1 MLVTLLFGCLGEL
14 RKSSAEES
22 GTNDPTASASCVG
35 APIQIDPQPAIEF
48 AAFVQPP
55 VYDDGSYL
63 TEPSLG
69 GDVVTRY
76 YDLVNNCDIEQTVV
90 VEFSHD
96 DEGEALNDEY
106 QSGWFNLDYNQAT
119 DSGAIG
125 SGGYDE
131 NGELVENIASFRTT
145 LLPYESMVRAITYS
159 LFAEQSDPDI
169 LTYDYAVLH
178 ADVLAEPEDVS
189 SASFH
194 AEVGLLA
201 TVINMFAGSEYPDD
215 TSDTGDTG
223 GEDTGSDTGADT
235 GSDSGD
241 SGTDSGSDSGDS
253 GETDIP

>member
-1 MLVTLLFGCLGEL
+1 MILLAGCIGEL
-14 RKSSAEES
+14 RRSPEEES
-22 GTNDPTASASCVG
+22 GSNDPTTNTSCIG
-35 APIQIDPQPAIEF
+35 APIEISPQPAIEF
-48 AAFVQPP
+48 TAIVQQP
-55 VYDDGSYL
+55 VYDDGYYA
-63 TEPSLG
+63 TTPSIG

-76 YDLVNNCDIEQTVV
+76 YDLSNNCDIEQTVV

-96 DEGEALNDEY
+96 EGEAINDEY

-119 DSGAIG
+119 DSGSIG

-131 NGELVENIASFRTT
+131 NGDLIENIVSFRTT
-145 LLPYESMVRAITYS
+145 LLAYESMVRAITYS

-194 AEVGLLA
+194 AEVGLVA
-201 TVINMFAGSEYPDD
+201 NIVNVFAGTEYPD
-215 TSDTGDTG
+215 
-223 GEDTGSDTGADT
+223 DTGSDTGTDT
-235 GSDSGD
+235 
-241 SGTDSGSDSGDS
+241 GSDSGDS